1 MKSSAYTHPST
12 SERSRRRHDSIR
24 IAHEERAFSG
34 HVEQEE
40 LSAVRSYEKR
50 FLELPVAIV
59 LAMMWVAGAALMG
72 SCALTLYFL
81 GSSLL
86 QILN

>member
-1 MKSSAYTHPST
+1 MKSSASTHPST
-12 SERSRRRHDSIR
+12 SERSRRRQDSIR
-24 IAHEERAFSG
+24 IAHEERAFSV
-34 HVEQEE
+34 HARQEA
-40 LSAVRSYEKR
+40 LSVVRSYER

-72 SCALTLYFL
+72 SCALTLYLL